1 MIILFYNFIKINNLN
16 FKLNQLK
23 EIKKSIRGKYNGME
37 KRN

>member
-1 MIILFYNFIKINNLN
+1 MIILFYNFLKINNLN

-23 EIKKSIRGKYNGME
+23 EIKKSIRGSYNGME